1 MSGHGEDSRNHI
13 FISSPSALISHWSKF
28 QKILETCIMSPEIKR
43 PETKQHQFNKDNLVH
58 HLHWSARSALISHV
72 SKFQKS
78 LETSSPHC
86 IMCTTR
92 VPAFINGYLAF
103 MVMVLWFCLEL
114 SWFFLQS
121 LNNCILLFETNN
133 TNYQKRKYTWKH
145 GKKWG
150 RKKYDGILLCYFVI
164 WWFH

>member
-1 MSGHGEDSRNHI
+1 MSGHREDSRNHI

-58 HLHWSARSALISHV
+58 HLHWSAPSALISHV
-72 SKFQKS
+72 SKFQKF

-103 MVMVLWFCLEL
+103 MVMVLWFYPLYA
-114 SWFFLQS
+114 
-121 LNNCILLFETNN
+121 CIES
-133 TNYQKRKYTWKH
+133 
-145 GKKWG
+145 
-150 RKKYDGILLCYFVI
+150 LLCRTMIFSNCYDCI
-164 WWFH
+164 SNRSTPSSASASK